1 MSSIHEMARIDTNR
15 SGEMEVFTRVVE
27 LGGFSAAARELRMT
41 PSAVSKLVGRL
52 EARLGTRLV
61 NRTTRKLELTPE
73 GAAFNENALRILAD
87 MEEAERS
94 AASTDRPVGR
104 IRINTSA
111 SYGTH
116 ILAPVIGEFL
126 ARYPG
131 TSVDLIQTD
140 KIVDLVADR
149 TDIAI
154 RAGAL
159 ASSALL
165 ARKLGDTRLLVV
177 ASPDYLERMGNPAT
191 IAGINKLN
199 RLGFSYIRHAEGW
212 RAAEHGESE
221 LISARSRV
229 QASDGEALRH
239 LAINGVG
246 MARLA
251 AFCVRADIAAGR
263 LVEVLP
269 DKMIMETEAFH
280 AVFVGQGGPLPA
292 RVRVMLDFLAERGRV
307 E

>member
-1 MSSIHEMARIDTNR
+1 MARIDINR

-27 LGGFSAAARELRMT
+27 LGGFSVAARELRMT
-41 PSAVSKLVGRL
+41 PSAVSKLVSRL

-73 GAAFNENALRILAD
+73 GAAFHEKALRILAD
-87 MEEAERS
+87 MEEAESS
-94 AASTDRPVGR
+94 AASSDQPVGK

-116 ILAPVIGEFL
+116 ILAPILAGFL

-154 RAGAL
+154 RAGEL
-159 ASSALL
+159 VSSTLL
-165 ARKLGDTRLLVV
+165 ARKLGETRLLVV
-177 ASPDYLERMGNPAT
+177 ASPDYLER
-191 IAGINKLN
+191 AGRPTTLAEVNKLN
-199 RLGFSYIRHAEGW
+199 RLGFSYVRHAEGW
-212 RAAEHGESE
+212 RVEEDGEIE
-221 LISARSRV
+221 LISAKSRV

-239 LAINGVG
+239 QALNGVG

-251 AFCVRADIAAGR
+251 AFCVRSDMAAGR

-269 DKMIMETEAFH
+269 ERMVAETEAFH
-280 AVFVGQGGPLPA
+280 AVYVGQGGPLPV
-292 RVRVMLDFLAERGRV
+292 RVRVMLDYLAEHGRV

>member
-1 MSSIHEMARIDTNR
+1 MARIDINR
-15 SGEMEVFTRVVE
+15 SGEMEVLTRVVE

-41 PSAVSKLVGRL
+41 PSAVSKLISRL

-73 GAAFNENALRILAD
+73 GVAFNEKALRILAD

-94 AASTDRPVGR
+94 AASADQPVGK
-104 IRINTSA
+104 IRINTSG

-116 ILAPVIGEFL
+116 ILTPILGGFL

-131 TSVDLIQTD
+131 TTVDLILTD

-154 RAGAL
+154 RAGEL
-159 ASSALL
+159 ASSTLL
-165 ARKLGDTRLLVV
+165 ARKLGDTRLLAV
-177 ASPDYLERMGNPAT
+177 ASPDYLDRMGQPSTLADVNR
-191 IAGINKLN
+191 LN
-199 RLGFSYIRHAEGW
+199 RLGFSYVRHSEGW
-212 RAAEHGESE
+212 RVQDHGESE

-239 LAINGVG
+239 LALNGIG

-251 AFCVRADIAAGR
+251 AFCVRDDMAAGR

-269 DKMIMETEAFH
+269 GRMVAETEAFH
-280 AVFVGQGGPLPA
+280 AVYVGQGGPLPA
-292 RVRVMLDFLAERGRV
+292 RVRVMLDYLAEHGRV

>member
-1 MSSIHEMARIDTNR
+1 MAYIDINR

-27 LGGFSAAARELRMT
+27 LGGFSAAARELRMS

-73 GAAFNENALRILAD
+73 GASFNEKALRILAD
-87 MEEAERS
+87 MDEAESS
-94 AASTDRPVGR
+94 AASSDQPVGK

-111 SYGTH
+111 SYATH
-116 ILAPVIGEFL
+116 ILAPILADFL
-126 ARYPG
+126 TAYPG
-131 TSVDLIQTD
+131 TSVDLILTD

-154 RAGAL
+154 RAGEL
-159 ASSALL
+159 ASSTLL
-165 ARKLGDTRLLVV
+165 ARKLGETRLMVV
-177 ASPDYLERMGNPAT
+177 ASPDYLNRMGRPRTLAEVNR
-191 IAGINKLN
+191 LN
-199 RLGFSYIRHAEGW
+199 RLGFSYVRHSEGW
-212 RAAEHGESE
+212 RVEDHGERE

-229 QASDGEALRH
+229 QASDGEGLRH
-239 LAINGVG
+239 LALNGVG

-251 AFCVRADIAAGR
+251 AFCVRADIVAGR
-263 LVEVLP
+263 LVEILP
-269 DKMIMETEAFH
+269 ESMVAETEAFH
-280 AVFVGQGGPLPA
+280 AVYVGQGGPLPA
-292 RVRVMLDFLAERGRV
+292 RVRVMLDYLAEHGRV

>member
-1 MSSIHEMARIDTNR
+1 MVRIDVNR

-41 PSAVSKLVGRL
+41 PSAVSKLVSRL

-73 GAAFNENALRILAD
+73 GAAFNGKALRILAD

-94 AASTDRPVGR
+94 AASADQPVGK

-116 ILAPVIGEFL
+116 ILAPILGGFL

-131 TSVDLIQTD
+131 TSVDLILTD

-159 ASSALL
+159 ASSTLL
-165 ARKLGDTRLLVV
+165 ARKLGETRLLVV
-177 ASPDYLERMGNPAT
+177 ASPDYLDRMGRPAT
-191 IAGINKLN
+191 LAEVNRLN
-199 RLGFSYIRHAEGW
+199 RLGFGYVRHAEGW
-212 RAAEHGESE
+212 RIEEDGESE
-221 LISARSRV
+221 LISARSRI

-239 LAINGVG
+239 LALNGLG

-251 AFCVRADIAAGR
+251 AFCVRSDMAAGR

-269 DKMIMETEAFH
+269 ERTVVETEAFH
-280 AVFVGQGGPLPA
+280 AVYVGQGGPLPA
-292 RVRVMLDFLAERGRV
+292 RVRVMLDYLAERGRV

>member
-1 MSSIHEMARIDTNR
+1 MTRIDVNR

-41 PSAVSKLVGRL
+41 PSAVSKLLSRL

-73 GAAFNENALRILAD
+73 GAAFNEKALRILSE
-87 MEEAERS
+87 MEEAESS
-94 AASTDRPVGR
+94 AASADQPVGK

-116 ILAPVIGEFL
+116 ILAPILGGFL

-131 TSVDLIQTD
+131 TSVDLILTD

-154 RAGAL
+154 RAGEL
-159 ASSALL
+159 TSSTLL

-177 ASPDYLERMGNPAT
+177 ASPDFLARMGQPRTLAEVNR
-191 IAGINKLN
+191 LN
-199 RLGFSYIRHAEGW
+199 RLGFSYVRHSEGW
-212 RAAEHGESE
+212 RVQDHGESE

-239 LAINGVG
+239 LALNGLG

-251 AFCVRADIAAGR
+251 AFCVRGDMAAGR
-263 LVEVLP
+263 LVEILP
-269 DKMIMETEAFH
+269 ERMVAETEAFH
-280 AVFVGQGGPLPA
+280 AVYVGQGGPLPA
-292 RVRVMLDFLAERGRV
+292 RVRVMLDYLAEHGRV

>member
-1 MSSIHEMARIDTNR
+1 MTRIDINR

-41 PSAVSKLVGRL
+41 PSAVSKLLSRL

-73 GAAFNENALRILAD
+73 GAAFNEKALRILAD

-94 AASTDRPVGR
+94 AASADQPVGK

-116 ILAPVIGEFL
+116 ILAPILGEFL
-126 ARYPG
+126 VRYPG
-131 TSVDLIQTD
+131 TSVDLILTD

-154 RAGAL
+154 RAGEL
-159 ASSALL
+159 TSSTLL

-177 ASPDYLERMGNPAT
+177 AAPDYLERAGHPRT
-191 IAGINKLN
+191 IAEVNKLN
-199 RLGFSYIRHAEGW
+199 RLGFAYVRHAEGW
-212 RAAEHGESE
+212 RVRENGESQ

-239 LAINGVG
+239 MALNGLG

-251 AFCVRADIAAGR
+251 AFCVRSDMADGR
-263 LVEVLP
+263 LAEVLP
-269 DKMIMETEAFH
+269 ECMVAETEAFH
-280 AVFVGQGGPLPA
+280 AVYVGQGGPLPA
-292 RVRVMLDFLAERGRV
+292 RVRVMLDYLAERGRV

>member
-1 MSSIHEMARIDTNR
+1 MTRIDVNR

-27 LGGFSAAARELRMT
+27 LGGFSAAARDLRMT
-41 PSAVSKLVGRL
+41 PSAVSKLVSRL

-73 GAAFNENALRILAD
+73 GAAFNGKALRILAD

-94 AASTDRPVGR
+94 AASADQPVGK

-116 ILAPVIGEFL
+116 ILAPILGGFL

-131 TSVDLIQTD
+131 TSVDLILTD

-159 ASSALL
+159 ASSTLL
-165 ARKLGDTRLLVV
+165 ARKLGETRLLVV
-177 ASPDYLERMGNPAT
+177 ASPDYLDRMGRPAT
-191 IAGINKLN
+191 LAEVNRLN
-199 RLGFSYIRHAEGW
+199 RLGFGYVRHAEGW
-212 RAAEHGESE
+212 RIEEDGESE
-221 LISARSRV
+221 LISARSRI

-239 LAINGVG
+239 LALNGLG

-251 AFCVRADIAAGR
+251 AFCVRSDMAAGR

-269 DKMIMETEAFH
+269 ERTVVETEAFH
-280 AVFVGQGGPLPA
+280 AVYVGQGGPLPA
-292 RVRVMLDFLAERGRV
+292 RVRVMLDYLAEHGRV

>member
-1 MSSIHEMARIDTNR
+1 MTRIDVNR

-41 PSAVSKLVGRL
+41 PSAVSKLLSRL

-73 GAAFNENALRILAD
+73 GAAFNEKALRILSE
-87 MEEAERS
+87 MEEAESS
-94 AASTDRPVGR
+94 AASADQPVGK

-116 ILAPVIGEFL
+116 ILAPILGGFL

-131 TSVDLIQTD
+131 TSVDLILTD

-154 RAGAL
+154 RAGEL
-159 ASSALL
+159 TSSTLL

-177 ASPDYLERMGNPAT
+177 ASPDYLAHMGQPRTLAEVNR
-191 IAGINKLN
+191 LN
-199 RLGFSYIRHAEGW
+199 RLGFSYVRHSEGW
-212 RAAEHGESE
+212 RVQDHGESE

-239 LAINGVG
+239 LALNGLG

-251 AFCVRADIAAGR
+251 AFCVRGDMAAGR
-263 LVEVLP
+263 LVEILP
-269 DKMIMETEAFH
+269 ERMVAETEAFH
-280 AVFVGQGGPLPA
+280 AVYVGQGGPLPA
-292 RVRVMLDFLAERGRV
+292 RVRVILDYLAEHGRV

>member
-1 MSSIHEMARIDTNR
+1 MARIDINR
-15 SGEMEVFTRVVE
+15 SGEMEVFTRVIE

-41 PSAVSKLVGRL
+41 PSAVSKLVSRL

-73 GAAFNENALRILAD
+73 GAAFNEKALRILAD
-87 MEEAERS
+87 MEEAESS
-94 AASTDRPVGR
+94 AASSDQPVGK

-116 ILAPVIGEFL
+116 ILAPILGGFL
-126 ARYPG
+126 TRYPG
-131 TSVDLIQTD
+131 TSVDLILTD

-154 RAGAL
+154 RAGEL
-159 ASSALL
+159 ASSTLL
-165 ARKLGDTRLLVV
+165 ARKLGETKLMVV
-177 ASPDYLERMGNPAT
+177 ASPDYLERAGQPRT
-191 IAGINKLN
+191 IAEINRLN
-199 RLGFSYIRHAEGW
+199 RLGFSYIRHSEGW
-212 RAAEHGESE
+212 RVRDHGESE
-221 LISARSRV
+221 LISAKSRV

-239 LAINGVG
+239 LALNGVG

-251 AFCVRADIAAGR
+251 AFCVRSDMAVGR

-269 DKMIMETEAFH
+269 ERMVAETEAFH
-280 AVFVGQGGPLPA
+280 AVYVGQGGPLPA
-292 RVRVMLDFLAERGRV
+292 RVRVMLDYLAENGRV